1 MEWSEWSKSSEWRR
15 VVDGGAYGDDGGRVR
30 VEDAA
35 DVGPRLVNARV
46 EPEAGL
52 VDAEERAAAVDEAA
66 VERHLHQ
73 AARRHLVVEQPER
86 VDQEVLVLAG
96 HARLHEHTSTQAHV
110 LVLPLAQCPCVANHK
125 Q

>member
-1 MEWSEWSKSSEWRR
+1 MFVSQEAKWR
-15 VVDGGAYGDDGGRVR
+15 AYGDDGGRVR

-35 DVGPRLVNARV
+35 DVGPRLVHARV

-66 VERHLHQ
+66 VESHLDQ

-96 HARLHEHTSTQAHV
+96 HARLHEHTSTHI
-110 LVLPLAQCPCVANHK
+110 VARPMLNHK
-125 Q
+125 HKQYCTT